1 MDRETD
7 RQKAER
13 FLLHLEKRYSSLT
26 KRVTFLD
33 WGKPQVPPSEQVI
46 LLQCV
51 CLSPWKPQ
59 KCTTC
64 FINIIWYLQGHSEL
78 EKIIPPRAELLN
90 ADPAFHSSLCKH
102 PWGHP
107 VPAVTPPLPSLESGV
122 WSHWGSLPF
131 PAPPSPSSCGSH
143 GNCWA
148 FPVQPTPSS

>member
-26 KRVTFLD
+26 KRLTFLD

-78 EKIIPPRAELLN
+78 EKIIPPELNCSTRTLH
-90 ADPAFHSSLCKH
+90 FILHS
-102 PWGHP
+102 
-107 VPAVTPPLPSLESGV
+107 VNTPGATQFQLWPLPSPPWSPESGV
-122 WSHWGSLPF
+122 TGALSPF